1 VEVSTEEFPR
11 PLTAAG
17 ARATSATETTPYP
30 PDVRDEEIAMVL
42 DAEFP
47 IALRGY
53 ERAAVD
59 GYVRRVSRVI
69 AELEASRSPQS
80 AIRYALEQVGEQTRA
95 ILQQAND
102 SADAI
107 TSKSRAEADER
118 VRAAEHE
125 AEQLKADAE
134 RRLVDIEDEIADLW
148 QERQRLLEDMRDV
161 SLRMHDVVV
170 TASERQPPPPVDAGD
185 ETAGLEPEDETDT
198 HPIEA
203 ARPFLTAVPPPPD
216 DAEAEPA
223 LADAPPPHPEDAA
236 GPVAFDDEPA
246 FGPLDEPAAPA
257 AEEDLHTESDPG
269 ATQPFD
275 PVADWEEEDAA
286 AAEDAEEPPMR
297 LELQS
302 DEDDEDDDDTVE
314 R

>member
-1 VEVSTEEFPR
+1 VVGFAILVEVSTEEFPR

-80 AIRYALEQVGEQTRA
+80 AIRYALEQVGEQTRS

-118 VRAAEHE
+118 VQRAERE
-125 AEQLKADAE
+125 AEQMKADAE
-134 RRLVDIEDEIADLW
+134 RRLVEIEDDIADLW
-148 QERQRLLEDMRDV
+148 QERQRLLEDMRDI
-161 SLRMHDVVV
+161 SLRMHDAVV
-170 TASERQPPPPVDAGD
+170 TASERQPPSPVLQGEE
-185 ETAGLEPEDETDT
+185 ETEVIDDGADP
-198 HPIEA
+198 HPIET
-203 ARPFLTAVPPPPD
+203 ARPFLTAVPPPPE

-223 LADAPPPHPEDAA
+223 LADAPPPLAEDAA
-236 GPVAFDDEPA
+236 GPVAFEDEP
-246 FGPLDEPAAPA
+246 PLGAMDEPAAPI
-257 AEEDLHTESDPG
+257 AEEDPG
-269 ATQPFD
+269 ATEPFD
-275 PVADWEEEDAA
+275 AVAEWEDEDV
-286 AAEDAEEPPMR
+286 AEDEMR
-297 LELQS
+297 LELEA
-302 DEDDEDDDDTVE
+302 DEDEDSPDDDDTVE
-314 R
+314 RR

>member
-1 VEVSTEEFPR
+1 MVGFAILVEVSTEEFPR

-17 ARATSATETTPYP
+17 ARATSATDGPPYP

-118 VRAAEHE
+118 VQRAERESE
-125 AEQLKADAE
+125 AMKADAE
-134 RRLVDIEDEIADLW
+134 RRLVEIEDEIADLW

-170 TASERQPPPPVDAGD
+170 TASERQPPTPMLPGEGD
-185 ETAGLEPEDETDT
+185 EDGRDASDRARTPLPDRGPA
-198 HPIEA
+198 A
-203 ARPFLTAVPPPPD
+203 ARRRRSR
-216 DAEAEPA
+216 
-223 LADAPPPHPEDAA
+223 ADARRRAPAA
-236 GPVAFDDEPA
+236 GRGRRRTGRVRGGTAA
-246 FGPLDEPAAPA
+246 LGAMDEPAAPI
-257 AEEDLHTESDPG
+257 AEEDAG

-286 AAEDAEEPPMR
+286 DEPPMR
-297 LELQS
+297 LELQA
-302 DEDDEDDDDTVE
+302 DEDEEEDSDDDDTVE

>member
-17 ARATSATETTPYP
+17 ARATSATESTPYP

-102 SADAI
+102 SADEI
-107 TSKSRAEADER
+107 TSRSRAEADER
-118 VRAAEHE
+118 VQRAERE
-125 AEQLKADAE
+125 AEQMKVDAE
-134 RRLVDIEDEIADLW
+134 RRLVEIEDDIADLW

-161 SLRMHDVVV
+161 SLRMHDAVV
-170 TASERQPPPPVDAGD
+170 TASERQPPPPV
-185 ETAGLEPEDETDT
+185 LPEDEEETTEVGET

-203 ARPFLTAVPPPPD
+203 ERPFLTAVPPPPE
-216 DAEAEPA
+216 DADPEPM
-223 LADAPPPHPEDAA
+223 LADAPPPLAEDAA
-236 GPVAFDDEPA
+236 GPLAFEEEP
-246 FGPLDEPAAPA
+246 PLGAMDEPAAPV
-257 AEEDLHTESDPG
+257 AEEDSG

-275 PVADWEEEDAA
+275 PVSDWEEEDAA
-286 AAEDAEEPPMR
+286 DEQPMR
-297 LELQS
+297 LELQADEEQ
-302 DEDDEDDDDTVE
+302 DEDSDDDDDTVE

>member
-1 VEVSTEEFPR
+1 MVGFAILVEVSTEEFPR

-80 AIRYALEQVGEQTRA
+80 AIRYALEQVGEQTRS

-118 VRAAEHE
+118 IQTAERE
-125 AEQLKADAE
+125 AEQMKADAE
-134 RRLVDIEDEIADLW
+134 RRLVEIEDDIADLW
-148 QERQRLLEDMRDV
+148 QERQRLLEDMRDI
-161 SLRMHDVVV
+161 SLRMHDAVV
-170 TASERQPPPPVDAGD
+170 TASERQPPSPMLPGD
-185 ETAGLEPEDETDT
+185 EETEAIEDDAEP

-203 ARPFLTAVPPPPD
+203 ARPFLTAVPPPPE

-223 LADAPPPHPEDAA
+223 LADAPPPLAEDAA
-236 GPVAFDDEPA
+236 GPVAFEDEPPLGA
-246 FGPLDEPAAPA
+246 LDEPAAPI
-257 AEEDLHTESDPG
+257 AEEDTG

-286 AAEDAEEPPMR
+286 DEEPMR
-297 LELQS
+297 LELQA
-302 DEDDEDDDDTVE
+302 DEEEQDGPDDDDTVE
-314 R
+314 RR

>member
-1 VEVSTEEFPR
+1 
-11 PLTAAG
+11 
-17 ARATSATETTPYP
+17 
-30 PDVRDEEIAMVL
+30 VRDEEIAMVL

-118 VRAAEHE
+118 LQRAERESE
-125 AEQLKADAE
+125 ALKEAAE
-134 RRLVDIEDEIADLW
+134 RRLAEIEDEVADLW

-170 TASERQPPPPVDAGD
+170 AAAERQPPGGMINLEDPTEPVEPYDD
-185 ETAGLEPEDETDT
+185 EESP
-198 HPIEA
+198 
-203 ARPFLTAVPPPPD
+203 RPFLTAVPPPPS
-216 DAEAEPA
+216 DADPEPA
-223 LADAPPPHPEDAA
+223 LADAPPPLPEEAA
-236 GPVAFDDEPA
+236 GPVAFADEP
-246 FGPLDEPAAPA
+246 PLGAMDEPAAPI
-257 AEEDLHTESDPG
+257 AEEDPQ

-275 PVADWEEEDAA
+275 PVPGWEDEAADG
-286 AAEDAEEPPMR
+286 PMR
-297 LELQS
+297 LELRTDGQHDDDS
-302 DEDDEDDDDTVE
+302 SEDDGPDDDLDTVE

>member
-1 VEVSTEEFPR
+1 
-11 PLTAAG
+11 
-17 ARATSATETTPYP
+17 
-30 PDVRDEEIAMVL
+30 MVL

-47 IALRGY
+47 IVLRGY

-102 SADAI
+102 SADEI

-118 VRAAEHE
+118 VQRAERE
-125 AEQLKADAE
+125 AEAMKVDAE
-134 RRLVDIEDEIADLW
+134 RRLVEIEDEIADLW

-170 TASERQPPPPVDAGD
+170 AGSERQPPSPVLPDEDVADDA
-185 ETAGLEPEDETDT
+185 ET
-198 HPIEA
+198 HPLEVD
-203 ARPFLTAVPPPPD
+203 RPFLTAVPPPPA
-216 DAEAEPA
+216 DAEAEPM
-223 LADAPPPHPEDAA
+223 LADAPPPLAEEAA
-236 GPVAFDDEPA
+236 GPVAFDDEA
-246 FGPLDEPAAPA
+246 PLGAMDEPAAPIA
-257 AEEDLHTESDPG
+257 AEEGDPD

-275 PVADWEEEDAA
+275 PVPEWEDEAADG
-286 AAEDAEEPPMR
+286 PMR
-297 LELQS
+297 LELQT
-302 DEDDEDDDDTVE
+302 DGEHDLDDDDDPDDDLDTVE